1 MIKTPILELFR
12 NLTKLLPEEN
22 RPSICKLL
30 FLVPIDAVRLK
41 KKSRLYCK
49 IASKDGIFLLSL
61 NS

>member
-1 MIKTPILELFR
+1 MPILELLEIR
-12 NLTKLLPEEN
+12 PNYCLEEN